1 MKNFGTPERPG
12 YVCSCVAYF
21 DATREWGGFPYYCTE
36 VDMPGMN
43 DRSLRMPIQECI
55 DKICADFENAAK
67 LLPAKWD
74 GDNYGSFHFGCS
86 VGYGSSCA
94 SIYGKSQFSMQIG
107 MIQVVSAWQAA
118 LDASLTALAAADAAG
133 HGTNVTDIEFVG

>member
-1 MKNFGTPERPG
+1 MFAR
-12 YVCSCVAYF
+12 AWLYF

-74 GDNYGSFHFGCS
+74 GDNYGRFTS
-86 VGYGSSCA
+86 VAALAMAARARVFMASPIFNANWDDTSS
-94 SIYGKSQFSMQIG
+94 KR
-107 MIQVVSAWQAA
+107 WQAA

-133 HGTNVTDIEFVG
+133 HGTNVTDIESWDKAFYNL